1 MIGID
6 SRVGQELK
14 MGGILAQTK
23 GQEIIPS
30 FLWIPSKI
38 HETSSGI
45 SISTIVAH
53 LSADIYKGNISFY
66 TLS

>member
-23 GQEIIPS
+23 GQGIDSMIPMD
-30 FLWIPSKI
+30 
-38 HETSSGI
+38 
-45 SISTIVAH
+45 SIKNS
-53 LSADIYKGNISFY
+53 
-66 TLS
+66 